1 MIRLNLKTRNQ
12 RFGSIVVHTLP
23 FTILTTVFQVQFL
36 LRGSKSFLSQGFLRL
51 QCISS
56 FFFRNCQILY
66 ICSEN
71 RAKGISGFSSMPSW
85 KTIIPSKCLPFH
97 NRKLPDSIVFFETRQ
112 LFWWNSNFLD
122 KTFEKNIIKTM
133 LESVWDAWI
142 KTQTVPSQL
151 HTQCWQFSAAFTV
164 AKETPCVF
172 AANELLHSHML
183 PWQDYGT
190 NTASCTV
197 RRVSKNF
204 CYLILETFIKS
215 KISFFHKYL
224 RSQIWFHEVWAPIPW
239 LRCRKHFLHADDIA
253 LVNVY

>member
-1 MIRLNLKTRNQ
+1 MTFFSFIVPSWYSSAVSKTCCPECQKGYHQMIRLNLKTRNQ

-97 NRKLPDSIVFFETRQ
+97 KRKLPDSIVFFETRQ
-112 LFWWNSNFLD
+112 LF
-122 KTFEKNIIKTM
+122 
-133 LESVWDAWI
+133 
-142 KTQTVPSQL
+142 
-151 HTQCWQFSAAFTV
+151 
-164 AKETPCVF
+164 
-172 AANELLHSHML
+172 
-183 PWQDYGT
+183 
-190 NTASCTV
+190 
-197 RRVSKNF
+197 
-204 CYLILETFIKS
+204 
-215 KISFFHKYL
+215 
-224 RSQIWFHEVWAPIPW
+224 
-239 LRCRKHFLHADDIA
+239 
-253 LVNVY
+253 